1 MSIAERIL
9 GLIAAVLL
17 MPLFAAGLL
26 LIVLVGGIQR
36 TLVESYGLPEAPVN
50 AIVILLNV
58 GILIGTLALA
68 FIIMLRVRRWLAVRW
83 SPFRVE
89 GETSTTVGRPS
100 RDRSDDPATSMARVR
115 RFDSRLKQKPK
126 QRARRGSG
134 R

>member
-17 MPLFAAGLL
+17 LPLFAVGLL
-26 LIVLVGGIQR
+26 LIVLVGGVQR
-36 TLVESYGLPEAPVN
+36 TLIESYGLPEAPVS
-50 AIVILLNV
+50 AIVVLDV
-58 GILIGTLALA
+58 GILIGTLVLA

-100 RDRSDDPATSMARVR
+100 RDRSDDPPTSLARVR
-115 RFDSRLKQKPK
+115 RLDSRLKQKPK
-126 QRARRGSG
+126 RSARRGSG